1 MKSDQFEIF
10 LNQKNYDKLVQEMT
24 KGQEI
29 IQDVYTSFAG
39 VKIYIDNEVPE
50 DQFFLA
56 NHRVMEL
63 YKQLKNHPW
72 VDKSRD
78 LFKIAAML
86 YESEQKLIKVL

>member
-10 LNQKNYDKLVQEMT
+10 LNPKNYDKLVQEMT

-29 IQDVYTSFAG
+29 PTGFYTSFAG
-39 VKIYIDNEVPE
+39 IKIHVDNEVPE

-56 NHRVMEL
+56 NYRVMEL

-72 VDKSRD
+72 VDKNRD

-86 YESEQKLIKVL
+86 YEGEQNGKLA